1 MVQKNHLL
9 QVLNKEDLEG
19 TALLRIRYTCIVVIH
34 VNVFSIHLLVC
45 VQRYLMIFTSIY
57 FIHVYIYMSLYLQ
70 LTGHAQE
77 TPAVVGQFHKLVEG
91 LSDAKSTADMVP
103 WC

>member
-1 MVQKNHLL
+1 MHLYI
-9 QVLNKEDLEG
+9 
-19 TALLRIRYTCIVVIH
+19 T
-34 VNVFSIHLLVC
+34 
-45 VQRYLMIFTSIY
+45 
-57 FIHVYIYMSLYLQ
+57 YIYMYTHMQTDEMSLHLQ

>member
-1 MVQKNHLL
+1 M
-9 QVLNKEDLEG
+9 
-19 TALLRIRYTCIVVIH
+19 YTH
-34 VNVFSIHLLVC
+34 M
-45 VQRYLMIFTSIY
+45 QTDE
-57 FIHVYIYMSLYLQ
+57 MSLHLQ

-103 WC
+103 WCWKLQDR